1 MPPRGEGDPATMD
14 ALITDL
20 HLRWPI
26 AGLRALGR
34 TGLRLLATAPRR
46 SAPGLWSRYATQ
58 RALVP
63 PIPKEP
69 HGFAAEVGRLAAR
82 HGPLV
87 VYPGTE
93 EAIATLFR
101 HRAALG
107 SAATLPYP
115 GPEPLDRLRS
125 KRTLPKLAAA
135 AGLRC
140 PVTLF
145 EGRAGESPV
154 ADLPYPS
161 VLKPF
166 ESGGALGSSVVVAGP
181 RDLRTRLDALPFSAG
196 VLVQEYVRGTFVSLD
211 LVIDREGRLVRRFQH
226 HVLRTAPP
234 EGGSVARSVSV
245 APDEELAARATDMLV
260 QAGYWGLAGLQF
272 LANESGPALIDV
284 NPRFYGPLPLSLAC
298 GVNLPA
304 AWHAV
309 TIGEDPGG
317 PGDYPPGIT
326 YHRAEADI
334 GAAVRGNPGVLFERG
349 SRPRAGSFWAADD
362 PVPAALLTAEALG
375 VRTQNRLSAARRR
388 LKR

>member
-1 MPPRGEGDPATMD
+1 MD

-34 TGLRLLATAPRR
+34 ARLRLLATAPRR
-46 SAPGLWSRYATQ
+46 SAPGLWSRYATK
-58 RALVP
+58 RAVVP
-63 PIPKEP
+63 EIPTDP

-82 HGPLV
+82 NGPLV

-101 HRAALG
+101 HRSALG

-115 GPEPLDRLRS
+115 GPEPLDRLRN

-135 AGLRC
+135 AGLRS
-140 PVTLF
+140 PATLF
-145 EGRAGESPV
+145 EGRPGESPV
-154 ADLPYPS
+154 AELPYPC

-181 RDLRTRLDALPFSAG
+181 GDLRTRLGALPSSAG

-234 EGGSVARSVSV
+234 QGGSVARSVSV
-245 APDEELAARATDMLV
+245 MPDEELAARATDMLV

-272 LANESGPALIDV
+272 LSDESGPALIDV

-309 TIGEDPGG
+309 TIGDDPGAPRPYSIG
-317 PGDYPPGIT
+317 TI
-326 YHRAEADI
+326 YHRAEADL
-334 GAAVRGNPGVLFERG
+334 GAALRGNPRLLFERG
-349 SRPRAGSFWAADD
+349 SKPRAGSFWSSDD
-362 PVPAALLTAEALG
+362 PIPAALLTVEAVG
-375 VRTQNRLSAARRR
+375 VRARTRLGQAGRR

>member
-1 MPPRGEGDPATMD
+1 MD
-14 ALITDL
+14 ALITDV

-34 TGLRLLATAPRR
+34 TGLRLLAAAPRR

-63 PIPKEP
+63 SIPKDP
-69 HGFAAEVGRLAAR
+69 RGFAVEVGRLAAR

-93 EAIATLFR
+93 EAIATLYR

-115 GPEPLDRLRS
+115 GPEPLDRLRN
-125 KRTLPKLAAA
+125 KRSLPKLAAA
-135 AGLRC
+135 AGLRS
-140 PVTLF
+140 PATLF
-145 EGRAGESPV
+145 EGKAGESPV
-154 ADLPYPS
+154 ADLPYPCL
-161 VLKPF
+161 LKPF
-166 ESGGALGSSVVVAGP
+166 ESGGALGSSVVVGDP
-181 RDLRTRLDALPFSAG
+181 WDLRTRLDALTPSEG

-211 LVIDREGRLVRRFQH
+211 LVVDREGRLVRRFQH
-226 HVLRTAPP
+226 QVLRTSPP
-234 EGGSVARSVSV
+234 QGGSVARSISV
-245 APDEELAARATDMLV
+245 APDEELVARATDMLV
-260 QAGYWGLAGLQF
+260 RAGYWGLAGLQF
-272 LANESGPALIDV
+272 LKDESGPALIDI

-317 PGDYPPGIT
+317 PETYPIGIS

-334 GAAVRGNPGVLFERG
+334 GAAMRGRPDLLFERG
-349 SRPRAGSFWAADD
+349 PKPRAGSFWAADD
-362 PVPAALLTAEALG
+362 PAPAALLTVEALG
-375 VRTQNRLSAARRR
+375 VRARTRLAEAGRV